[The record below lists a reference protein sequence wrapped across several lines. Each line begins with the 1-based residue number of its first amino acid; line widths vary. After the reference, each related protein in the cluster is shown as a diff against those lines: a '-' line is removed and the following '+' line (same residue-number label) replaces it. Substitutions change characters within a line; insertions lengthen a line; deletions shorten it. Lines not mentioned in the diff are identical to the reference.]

1 MLWIFFIDAER
12 DNNLNMYKKPKLLFF
27 FCLILV
33 FMLAHT
39 PKTFAVIH
47 EGAEVKTESGGL
59 VTKIAPGEFL
69 PVSVKLTN
77 FGGGRR
83 VDVSIDYSILD
94 DSGNV
99 ITTESETVA
108 VETTAS
114 YVKFIQVPYSAVPG
128 THTAQSS
135 IVYQGQLVPA
145 IATYQFSVE
154 RKIAG
159 IFTSQFILYAII
171 ALSIGIVFAIMS
183 RLLIKKRRAR
193 RLTPH
198 DYSNVPK
205 EKRIFYEIIGDTIMQ
220 MRYRVGDEAM
230 EIAKN
235 IRNLV
240 IDERDGKVLEI
251 KDSPE
256 KIIALLVLQYEK
268 NLGEKVSF
276 ALRKPDKE
284 AKENLDTVNKN
295 LVVVRK
301 YFQ

>member
-1 MLWIFFIDAER
+1 MQCIKKFKFI
-12 DNNLNMYKKPKLLFF
+12 LF
-27 FCLILV
+27 FCLMLV
-33 FMLAHT
+33 LTFSYASQTLA
-39 PKTFAVIH
+39 VLH
-47 EGAEVKTESGGL
+47 EAAELKTESGGL
-59 VTKIAPGEFL
+59 VTKLAPGEFL
-69 PVSVKLTN
+69 PISVKLTN

-114 YVKFIQVPYSAVPG
+114 YVKFIQIPHNTVSGVY
-128 THTAQSS
+128 TAESS
-135 IVYQGQLVPA
+135 IVYQGQAVPA
-145 IATYQFSVE
+145 TSTYQFSVE

-159 IFTSQFILYAII
+159 IFVSQFILYVII
-171 ALSIGIVFAIMS
+171 ALGIGIAFAIVS
-183 RLLIKKRRAR
+183 RLVIKKRRAR

-198 DYSNVPK
+198 DYSDVPK
-205 EKRIFYEIIGDTIMQ
+205 EKMIFYDIISDTIMQ
-220 MRYRVGDEAM
+220 MRYRVGVEAL

-235 IRNLV
+235 IHNLV
-240 IDERDGKVLEI
+240 IDEKDGKVLEI

-256 KIIALLVLQYEK
+256 KIIALLILQYEK
-268 NLGEKVSF
+268 HLGEKVSF
-276 ALRKPDKE
+276 ALRKHDKE